1 MKFEDIPSVDEGF
14 ERRHWMRFSLPA
26 GIRISLMAQDKR
38 YQAVV
43 TEVSLG
49 GARIH
54 FEGGMPPPASYT
66 LEHDAS
72 GEFRSECKWCTEGEM
87 GLEFDQTEPSLLLVS
102 HCLRQTIPEP
112 KYSAA

>member
-1 MKFEDIPSVDEGF
+1 MKFENIPSADEGF
-14 ERRHWMRFSLPA
+14 ERRNWMRFSLPA
-26 GIRISLMAQDKR
+26 GIRISLTAQGQR
-38 YQAVV
+38 YQAIV

-54 FEGGMPPPASYT
+54 FEDKVPPPASYS
-66 LEHDAS
+66 LDHDAS
-72 GEFRSECKWCTEGEM
+72 GEFHCDCRWCSDEEM